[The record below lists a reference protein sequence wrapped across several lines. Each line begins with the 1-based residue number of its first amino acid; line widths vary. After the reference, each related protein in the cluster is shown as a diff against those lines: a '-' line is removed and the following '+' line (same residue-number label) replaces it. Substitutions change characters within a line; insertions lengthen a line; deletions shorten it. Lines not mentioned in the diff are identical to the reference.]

1 MNLPNKITLSRILLV
16 PVFMIFIIPLPN
28 WVVSSAYL
36 AFARPELL
44 VLNNFIIHYGNYIG
58 AVIFIIA
65 ASTDKIDGYI
75 ARKRNLVTKLGIFL
89 DPIADKLIIT
99 AALIA
104 LLQRGDIS
112 GWTAM
117 LIITREFIV
126 TGFRL
131 VAAGEGIV
139 LSADKWGKIKMV
151 IQSVA
156 VSIALLKNY
165 PFSTF
170 TDFPVDNYAML
181 IAVIVTIYSGYNY
194 LSKNKNIISSFQ

>member
-1 MNLPNKITLSRILLV
+1 MNLPNRITLSRILLV

-28 WVVSSAYL
+28 WVLTSTYL
-36 AFARPELL
+36 EFAKPQLL
-44 VLNNFIIHYGNYIG
+44 VINDFILHYGNYIG

-75 ARKRNLVTKLGIFL
+75 ARKRNMITKLGIFL
-89 DPIADKLIIT
+89 DPIADKLIVT

-117 LIITREFIV
+117 LIISREFII

-131 VAAGEGIV
+131 VAVGEGIV

-156 VSIALLKNY
+156 VAIALLKNY
-165 PFSTF
+165 PFSIF
-170 TDFPVDNYAML
+170 TDFPLDNYMML
-181 IAVIVTIYSGYNY
+181 IAVIVTIYSGVNY
-194 LSKNKNIISSFQ
+194 LTKNKKVISSF

>member
-1 MNLPNKITLSRILLV
+1 MNLPNRITLSRILLV

-28 WVVSSAYL
+28 WVLTSTYL
-36 AFARPELL
+36 EFAKPQLL
-44 VLNNFIIHYGNYIG
+44 VINDFILHYGNYIG

-75 ARKRNLVTKLGIFL
+75 ARKRNQITKLGIFL
-89 DPIADKLIIT
+89 DPIADKLIVT

-117 LIITREFIV
+117 LIISREFII

-131 VAAGEGIV
+131 VAVGEGIV

-156 VSIALLKNY
+156 VAIALLKNY
-165 PFSTF
+165 PFSIF
-170 TDFPVDNYAML
+170 TDFPLDNYVML
-181 IAVIVTIYSGYNY
+181 IAVIVTIYSGFNY
-194 LSKNKNIISSFQ
+194 LSKNKKVISSF

>member
-16 PVFMIFIIPLPN
+16 PIFMIFIIPLPN
-28 WVVSSAYL
+28 WVLTSIYL
-36 AFARPELL
+36 ESVKPQLL
-44 VLNNFIIHYGNYIG
+44 SINDFILHYGNYIG
-58 AVIFIIA
+58 AGIFIIA

-75 ARKRNLVTKLGIFL
+75 ARKKNMVTKLGIFL
-89 DPIADKLIIT
+89 DPIADKLIVT

-117 LIITREFIV
+117 LIISREFIV

-131 VAAGEGIV
+131 VAVGEGIV
-139 LSADKWGKIKMV
+139 LSADRWGKIKMV
-151 IQSVA
+151 IQSIA

-165 PFSTF
+165 PFSIF
-170 TDFPVDNYAML
+170 TNFPLDNYVMF
-181 IAVIVTIYSGYNY
+181 IAVIVTIFSGFNY
-194 LSKNKNIISSFQ
+194 LRKNKNVISSF

>member
-1 MNLPNKITLSRILLV
+1 MNLPNRITLSRILLV
-16 PVFMIFIIPLPN
+16 PIFMIFIIPLPN
-28 WVVSSAYL
+28 WMLTSTYME
-36 AFARPELL
+36 FAKPQLL
-44 VLNNFIIHYGNYIG
+44 SINDFIIHYGNYIG

-75 ARKRNLVTKLGIFL
+75 ARKRNMITKLGIFL
-89 DPIADKLIIT
+89 DPIADKLIVT

-117 LIITREFIV
+117 LIISREFIV

-131 VAAGEGIV
+131 VAVGEGVV
-139 LSADKWGKIKMV
+139 LSADKWGKFKMV

-165 PFSTF
+165 PFSIF
-170 TDFPVDNYAML
+170 TDFPFDNYIML
-181 IAVIVTIYSGYNY
+181 IAVIVTIYSGFNY
-194 LSKNKNIISSFQ
+194 LYKNKKVISSF

>member
-16 PVFMIFIIPLPN
+16 PVFMIFIIPFTN
-28 WVVSSAYL
+28 WVLNSTYL
-36 AFARPELL
+36 TFANPELTSI
-44 VLNNFIIHYGNYIG
+44 NNFILHYGNYIG
-58 AVIFIIA
+58 AIIFIIA

-75 ARKRNLVTKLGIFL
+75 ARKRNMVTKLGIFL

-117 LIITREFIV
+117 LIIAREFIV

-131 VAAGEGIV
+131 VAAGEGVV
-139 LSADKWGKIKMV
+139 LSADKWGKVKMV

-165 PFSTF
+165 PFSIF
-170 TDFPVDNYAML
+170 TDFPFDNYAML

-194 LSKNKNIISSFQ
+194 LYKNKNIISSF

>member
-16 PVFMIFIIPLPN
+16 PVFMVFIVPLPDYVIQ
-28 WVVSSAYL
+28 WTFL
-36 AFARPELL
+36 EFIRPELL
-44 VLNNFIIHYGNYIG
+44 SINSFILSYGNYVG
-58 AVIFIIA
+58 AIIFIIA

-104 LLQRGDIS
+104 LVQRGDVS

-117 LIITREFIV
+117 LIIAREFIV

-139 LSADKWGKIKMV
+139 LSADKWGKLKMV
-151 IQSVA
+151 LQSVA

-165 PFSTF
+165 PLLIF
-170 TDFPVDNYAML
+170 TDFPFDNYAML

-194 LSKNKNIISSFQ
+194 LYKNRKVISSF

>member
-28 WVVSSAYL
+28 WLITFTYL
-36 AFARPELL
+36 EFAKPQLL
-44 VLNNFIIHYGNYIG
+44 FINDFILHYGNYVG
-58 AVIFIIA
+58 AGIFIIA

-75 ARKRNLVTKLGIFL
+75 ARKRNMVTKLGIFL
-89 DPIADKLIIT
+89 DPIADKLIVT

-104 LLQRGDIS
+104 LLQRGDVS

-117 LIITREFIV
+117 LIISREFIV

-131 VAAGEGIV
+131 VAVGEGIV
-139 LSADKWGKIKMV
+139 LAADKWGKIKMV

-156 VSIALLKNY
+156 VAIALLKNY
-165 PFSTF
+165 PFIIF
-170 TDFPVDNYAML
+170 TDFPLDNYVMF
-181 IAVIVTIYSGYNY
+181 IAVIVTIYSGFNY
-194 LSKNKNIISSFQ
+194 LYKNKNVISSF

>member
-1 MNLPNKITLSRILLV
+1 MNLPNKITVSRILLV
-16 PVFMIFIIPLPN
+16 PVFMIFIIPFPY
-28 WVVSSAYL
+28 WVLNSTYL
-36 AFARPELL
+36 VFARPQLL
-44 VLNNFIIHYGNYIG
+44 IVNNFILHYGNYIG
-58 AVIFIIA
+58 AIIFIIA

-117 LIITREFIV
+117 LIIAREFIV

-151 IQSVA
+151 IQSIA

-165 PFSTF
+165 PFSIF
-170 TDFPVDNYAML
+170 TDFPFDNYAML

-194 LSKNKNIISSFQ
+194 LAKNKNVISSF